1 MGYIILGILGLG
13 SALLF
18 YSACVVGKKSDEGM
32 EMFAEEKKK
41 NIKDEK

>member
-18 YSACVVGKKSDEGM
+18 YSACVVGKRSDENM
-32 EMFAEEKKK
+32 EMF
-41 NIKDEK
+41 IKDQK

>member
-18 YSACVVGKKSDEGM
+18 YSACVVGKRSDENM
-32 EMFAEEKKK
+32 EMFVEEKKK
-41 NIKDEK
+41 DIKDQK

>member
-18 YSACVVGKKSDEGM
+18 YSACVVGKRSDESM
-32 EMFAEEKKK
+32 EMFVEEKKD
-41 NIKDEK
+41 IKDQK